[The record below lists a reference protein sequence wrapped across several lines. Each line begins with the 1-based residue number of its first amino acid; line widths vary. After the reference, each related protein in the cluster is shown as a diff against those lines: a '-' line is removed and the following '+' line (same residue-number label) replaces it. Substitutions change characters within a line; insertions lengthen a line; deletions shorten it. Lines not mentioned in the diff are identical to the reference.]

1 MKVRLL
7 DIFLLFLKTGGLL
20 FGGGGVI
27 VLPLLEEEAVKKRG
41 WLTSEELIEYYAISQ
56 VIPGLNIPDVSM
68 FIGYKLRGKL
78 GAIVAGIGIILI
90 PFFLIISLAV
100 FLDVI
105 LRNQFVK
112 SAFWGVETGI
122 IIILINAI
130 RTIWKSSIVDK
141 FSLLFFTGILLT
153 IVFTKSSPAWIVFTA
168 LLFGVVKGLFAKE
181 EERENL

>member
-1 MKVRLL
+1 MKVSLL
-7 DIFLLFLKTGGLL
+7 DIFLLFLKIGGLL

-78 GAIVAGIGIILI
+78 GAAIAGLGIVII
-90 PFFLIISLAV
+90 PFFLIVSLAV
-100 FLDVI
+100 FLNII
-105 LRNQFVK
+105 LQNQFVK

-130 RTIWKSSIVDK
+130 RTIWKSSIVDR
-141 FSLLFFTGILLT
+141 FSLIFFAGVFSI
-153 IVFTKSSPAWIVFTA
+153 IVFTKLSPAWIVFIA
-168 LLFGVVKGLFAKE
+168 LLFGVAKGFLAKE
-181 EERENL
+181 GRENG